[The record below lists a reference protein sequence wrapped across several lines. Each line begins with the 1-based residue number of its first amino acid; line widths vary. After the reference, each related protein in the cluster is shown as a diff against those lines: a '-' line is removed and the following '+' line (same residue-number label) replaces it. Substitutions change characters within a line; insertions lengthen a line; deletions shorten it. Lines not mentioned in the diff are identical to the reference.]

1 MTTLAAPI
9 LHAYWTGPHTCDLCG
24 GVIPAE
30 STYAHLP
37 MLGGN
42 VNYRAHRSCDD
53 LYSEIGAHDAPYM
66 ARAPIFRA
74 RLAELTTS
82 DLCELIHGQPAVE
95 IARLVTL
102 HRSIV
107 TP

>member
-1 MTTLAAPI
+1 MSLPAWSESA
-9 LHAYWTGPHTCDLCG
+9 HTCDLCG

-42 VNYRAHRSCDD
+42 VNYRAHKSCDD

-82 DLCELIHGQPAVE
+82 DLCELVYAQPAVE

-102 HRSIV
+102 RLSLGD
-107 TP
+107 

>member
-1 MTTLAAPI
+1 MSLP
-9 LHAYWTGPHTCDLCG
+9 AYSEHDHTCDLCG
-24 GVIPAE
+24 GVIPTE

-42 VNYRAHRSCDD
+42 VNYRAHKSCDD
-53 LYSEIGAHDAPYM
+53 LYSEIGDHHAPHM

-102 HRSIV
+102 RL
-107 TP
+107 TLGA

>member
-1 MTTLAAPI
+1 MSLPAWSESA
-9 LHAYWTGPHTCDLCG
+9 HTCDLCG

-42 VNYRAHRSCDD
+42 VNYRAHKSCDD

-82 DLCELIHGQPAVE
+82 DLCELVYAQPAAE

-102 HRSIV
+102 RLSLGA
-107 TP
+107 